1 MVNIYYE
8 FLKQKKGTSQMT
20 EENTGIQQNTDST
33 AAAESNAS
41 GEAIDWEKKYHDD
54 VKQSKSYR
62 SRAQEAEGSLEAFNK
77 KQDANRKKKLEAE
90 GKLQQIIDEQD
101 ILIKDLSK
109 KADYG
114 IELEKSQKQDLINQL
129 PEDDRADFEDLPVN
143 QLKKII
149 PKLVAAQTSKPEI
162 PSIKGSVNTLSLD
175 KPWGQM
181 NEAERRA
188 FYSHKAQEQANS

>member
-1 MVNIYYE
+1 
-8 FLKQKKGTSQMT
+8 MT
-20 EENTGIQQNTDST
+20 EESLGIQQNTDPS
-33 AAAESNAS
+33 AEAESNTS
-41 GEAIDWEKKYHDD
+41 GEVVDWEKKFHEE

-62 SRAQEAEGSLEAFNK
+62 TRAQDAEGNLDKYNK
-77 KQDANRKKKLEAE
+77 KQESARKKKLEEE
-90 GKLQQIIDEQD
+90 GKLQQVIDEQD
-101 ILIKDLSK
+101 ALIVNLRE
-109 KADYG
+109 KAEYG
-114 IELEKSQKQDLINQL
+114 IQLEKSQKQDLINQL

-175 KPWGQM
+175 KPWGEM
-181 NEAERRA
+181 NDAEKRA